1 MSSNIKLVKASK
13 EYQTQIE
20 EMLLEWKKYNK
31 ENPEANT
38 SPWAIFQNY
47 KTFDEYLYYLN
58 EAPKYY
64 DQNGSGLV
72 PDSTFFAL
80 DIDRNIMV
88 GAVNIR
94 HYLNERLLNCG
105 GHIGDGVRPSERRKG
120 YGTIIIK
127 LALEE
132 CKKLGID
139 KVMMSCDKDNKA
151 SRKTIVNNGGIY
163 DCDLTEEDGNIIE
176 RYWINV

>member
-13 EYQTQIE
+13 EYQVQIE
-20 EMLLEWKKYNK
+20 EMLLEWKKYNN
-31 ENPEANT
+31 EHPDANT

-47 KTFDEYLYYLN
+47 NSFDQYLYLLN

-64 DQNGSGLV
+64 EQNGSSLV

-80 DIDRNIMV
+80 DEDRNIMV
-88 GAVNIR
+88 GAINIR
-94 HYLNERLLNCG
+94 HYLNERLLNRG

-120 YGTIIIK
+120 YGTIIVK

-132 CKKLGID
+132 CKKLGIN
-139 KVMMSCDKDNKA
+139 KVMMSCDKDNEG
-151 SRKTIVNNGGIY
+151 SRRTIIKNGGIY
-163 DCDLTEEDGNIIE
+163 DCDLVEDDGSIIE
-176 RYWINV
+176 RYWIKL